1 MKLRL
6 DKYLTEMGCGT
17 RSQVKKEILKG
28 NVSVNEQ
35 IEKKAERKVDTEK
48 DEIMF
53 KGERISYAGYEYFML
68 NKPAGVVSATE
79 DKRERTVID
88 LIKESK
94 RKDLFPAGRLDKDT
108 EGLLLITNAGQLAHR
123 LLSPKKHVDKV
134 YYAKVTGIVTEED
147 IELFERGV
155 HIGDEKPTMPAKLE
169 ILSVHKEPW
178 EEKTEEQEE
187 ISERREKIT
196 GQSDGYSEIYLTIK
210 EGRFHQ
216 VKRMFH
222 ATGKEVVYLKRIRF
236 GSLTLDPSLKPGE
249 YRKLTEE
256 EVKQLC

>member
-28 NVSVNEQ
+28 SVSVNGE
-35 IEKKAERKVDTEK
+35 IAKKAERKVDTEK
-48 DEIMF
+48 DEIIF
-53 KGERISYAGYEYFML
+53 KGEKIFYAGYEYFML

-79 DKRERTVID
+79 DKKERTVID

-108 EGLLLITNAGQLAHR
+108 EGLLLITNDGQLAHR
-123 LLSPKKHVDKV
+123 LLSPKKHVDKI
-134 YYAKVTGIVTEED
+134 YYAKIKGIVTEED
-147 IELFERGV
+147 VRLFEKGV
-155 HIGDEKPTMPAKLE
+155 HIGDEKPTMPAALE
-169 ILSVHKEPW
+169 ILSVQNETDEKE
-178 EEKTEEQEE
+178 
-187 ISERREKIT
+187 
-196 GQSDGYSEIYLTIK
+196 DGYSEIYLTIK

-216 VKRMFH
+216 VKRMFR
-222 ATGKEVVYLKRIRF
+222 AVGKEVVYLKRIQF
-236 GSLTLDPSLKPGE
+236 GTLTLDPSLKPGQ

-256 EVKQLC
+256 EVEQLC